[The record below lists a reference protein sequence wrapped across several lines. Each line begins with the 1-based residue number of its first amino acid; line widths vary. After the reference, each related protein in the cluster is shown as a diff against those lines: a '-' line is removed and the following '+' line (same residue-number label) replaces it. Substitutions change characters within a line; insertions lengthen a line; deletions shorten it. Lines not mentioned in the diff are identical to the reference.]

1 MRKDRGASQKKIE
14 LTNGTVSPI
23 SCADDD
29 GDDEEEEEEE
39 PNKEEEEEEED
50 EEEPVRTARSRSVP
64 RPESGESVNS
74 NIGSYFLPRA

>member
-39 PNKEEEEEEED
+39 PNKEEEEEEE

-64 RPESGESVNS
+64 HPKSGGSVNS
-74 NIGSYFLPRA
+74 KYR